1 MKTIGGETVTVYIK
15 KYPFCAEEG
24 CGLTILEAERAFQ
37 LLPDP
42 PKVDNINDYIVMAA
56 CGDENGFP
64 FFMHAYEERL
74 NRRIRGFLLREGF
87 RYAEP
92 DRLFDYKLACVRAML
107 EVLPNYDPN
116 GGASF
121 LTYAHHDIENAMI
134 GQRMNEEGGSF
145 ASLDE
150 YKSVRKAGRLYR
162 ENQENTRETVKAF
175 AEAEHCSEQTA
186 EAHLAT
192 AIKNRSR
199 EDFYPY
205 AERDADGNL
214 HQRDPDVS
222 HDDCWD
228 YASVLWGW
236 VQTEWVQEAFE
247 KLSFREQTLLE
258 KHNAIC
264 MTCGRVSDWRR
275 RVGFEDLAV
284 LFEGSGASGAE
295 RAYQRALEKMMKHL
309 AGHEVFHVLQMRLE
323 TQEKNNKKIA
333 AAVYSYGA
341 DYDGEWGEIRF
352 DFLRNETEI
361 VKLADGDYI
370 KSQPFA
376 KRAIREIQA
385 LGSDTLPKK
394 LTVPFWYEWEAP
406 MQIEKACAFSCNAPR
421 KSSDR
426 GMIIRWV

>member
-1 MKTIGGETVTVYIK
+1 MKTNGGETAVIYVK
-15 KYPFCAEEG
+15 KYPFCIEELR
-24 CGLTILEAERAFQ
+24 GLTILEAERAFQ
-37 LLPDP
+37 IAPDP
-42 PKVDNINDYIVMAA
+42 PKVDDINDYIVMAA
-56 CGDENGFP
+56 CGDENGFL

-74 NRRIRGFLLREGF
+74 NRRIRGFFLREGF

-107 EVLPNYDPN
+107 EVLPSYDPN

-150 YKSVRKAGRLYR
+150 YKAVRKAGRLYR
-162 ENQENTRETVKAF
+162 ENRENTRETVKAF
-175 AEAEHCSEQTA
+175 AEAEHYSEQTA

-199 EDFYPY
+199 EDFYPRT
-205 AERDADGNL
+205 ERDADGNL
-214 HQRDPDVS
+214 HERALDVS
-222 HDDCWD
+222 HDDHWD
-228 YASVLWGW
+228 YAAVLWGW

-258 KHNAIC
+258 KRNAIC

-275 RVGFEDLAV
+275 RVGFEGLAV

-309 AGHEVFHVLQMRLE
+309 ARHEVFHVLQLRLVS
-323 TQEKNNKKIA
+323 QEKKNKKFA
-333 AAVYSYGA
+333 AAVYSYWA

-352 DFLRNETEI
+352 DFLKNETEI
-361 VKLADGDYI
+361 VKLADGDFF
-370 KSQPFA
+370 KSQPVA
-376 KRAIREIQA
+376 KRAIKEIQA
-385 LGSDTLPKK
+385 LGNETLPKK
-394 LTVPFWYEWEAP
+394 LTIPFWYEWEAP
-406 MQIEKACAFSCNAPR
+406 LLIGKARALSCNAPR
-421 KSSDR
+421 TDSDR

>member
-1 MKTIGGETVTVYIK
+1 
-15 KYPFCAEEG
+15 
-24 CGLTILEAERAFQ
+24 
-37 LLPDP
+37 
-42 PKVDNINDYIVMAA
+42 
-56 CGDENGFP
+56 
-64 FFMHAYEERL
+64 
-74 NRRIRGFLLREGF
+74 
-87 RYAEP
+87 
-92 DRLFDYKLACVRAML
+92 
-107 EVLPNYDPN
+107 
-116 GGASF
+116 
-121 LTYAHHDIENAMI
+121 
-134 GQRMNEEGGSF
+134 
-145 ASLDE
+145 
-150 YKSVRKAGRLYR
+150 
-162 ENQENTRETVKAF
+162 
-175 AEAEHCSEQTA
+175 
-186 EAHLAT
+186 
-192 AIKNRSR
+192 
-199 EDFYPY
+199 
-205 AERDADGNL
+205 
-214 HQRDPDVS
+214 
-222 HDDCWD
+222 
-228 YASVLWGW
+228 
-236 VQTEWVQEAFE
+236 
-247 KLSFREQTLLE
+247 
-258 KHNAIC
+258 

-323 TQEKNNKKIA
+323 TQEKKNKKIA

>member
-1 MKTIGGETVTVYIK
+1 MVIYVK
-15 KYPFCAEEG
+15 KYPFCIEELR
-24 CGLTILEAERAFQ
+24 GLTILEAERAFQ
-37 LLPDP
+37 IAPDP
-42 PKVDNINDYIVMAA
+42 PKVDDINDYIVMAVR
-56 CGDENGFP
+56 GDENGFL

-107 EVLPNYDPN
+107 EVLPSYDPN

-121 LTYAHHDIENAMI
+121 LTFAHHDIENAMI

-145 ASLDE
+145 TSLDE

-162 ENQENTRETVKAF
+162 ENQENTRETIKAF

-199 EDFYPY
+199 EDFYPRT
-205 AERDADGNL
+205 ERDADGNI
-214 HQRDPDVS
+214 HERDPDVS
-222 HDDCWD
+222 HDDSWD

-258 KHNAIC
+258 KRNAIC
-264 MTCGRVSDWRR
+264 MTCGRVSDWKK

-284 LFEGSGASGAE
+284 LFEGSGSSGAE
-295 RAYQRALEKMMKHL
+295 RAYQRALDKMMKHL
-309 AGHEVFHVLQMRLE
+309 AQHEVFHVLQLRLVS
-323 TQEKNNKKIA
+323 QEKENKKIA

-341 DYDGEWGEIRF
+341 R
-352 DFLRNETEI
+352 LRRR
-361 VKLADGDYI
+361 LGRD
-370 KSQPFA
+370 PF
-376 KRAIREIQA
+376 
-385 LGSDTLPKK
+385 
-394 LTVPFWYEWEAP
+394 
-406 MQIEKACAFSCNAPR
+406 
-421 KSSDR
+421 
-426 GMIIRWV
+426 

>member
-1 MKTIGGETVTVYIK
+1 MKMG
-15 KYPFCAEEG
+15 
-24 CGLTILEAERAFQ
+24 
-37 LLPDP
+37 
-42 PKVDNINDYIVMAA
+42 
-56 CGDENGFP
+56 
-64 FFMHAYEERL
+64 
-74 NRRIRGFLLREGF
+74 RIRSFLLREGF
-87 RYAEP
+87 RNTEP

-107 EVLPNYDPN
+107 EVLPSYDPN

-121 LTYAHHDIENAMI
+121 LTFAHHDIENAI
-134 GQRMNEEGGSF
+134 IAQRMNEEGGSF
-145 ASLDE
+145 TSLDE

-162 ENQENTRETVKAF
+162 ENQENTRETIKAF

-186 EAHLAT
+186 EVHLAT

-199 EDFYPY
+199 EDFYPRT
-205 AERDADGNL
+205 ERDADGNL
-214 HQRDPDVS
+214 HERDPDVS
-222 HDDCWD
+222 HDDHWD

-258 KHNAIC
+258 KRNAIC
-264 MTCGRVSDWRR
+264 MTCGRVSDWKK

-309 AGHEVFHVLQMRLE
+309 ARHEFFHVLQLRLVS
-323 TQEKNNKKIA
+323 QEKKNKKIA

-352 DFLRNETEI
+352 DFLKNETEI
-361 VKLADGDYI
+361 AKLADGDFI

-376 KRAIREIQA
+376 KRAIKEIQA
-385 LGSDTLPKK
+385 LGNDTLPKK

-406 MQIEKACAFSCNAPR
+406 LQTEKSRALSCNAPR
-421 KSSDR
+421 KDSDR